1 MKTLLVALILSAPM
15 FAASASAELPD
26 APMPVVLMRPLP
38 APRPI
43 RKPRLD
49 RTDWALLTAD
59 AASRALDVYST
70 RCMLRQGDHEKLL
83 PGFVA
88 NHASTM
94 IAYSAGAVAMDYF
107 AARYL
112 VRHRHPRLA
121 KIALMADFAQD
132 APWAVHNLFLKPGT
146 ASHQTIAAPI
156 RFR

>member
-1 MKTLLVALILSAPM
+1 MKILIAALILSAPM

-43 RKPRLD
+43 QKPRLD

-70 RCMLRQGDHEKLL
+70 RWMVRQGDHEKLL

-94 IAYSAGAVAMDYF
+94 TAYSAGAVAMDYF

-112 VRHRHPRLA
+112 VRHHPRMA
-121 KIALMADFAQD
+121 KIALLADFAQD
-132 APWAVHNLFLKPGT
+132 APWAIHNLFLKPET
-146 ASHQTIAAPI
+146 ISHQTITVK
-156 RFR
+156 R